1 MRIVRIHDDEYRLEL
16 HRNEMRLLWYLLQ
29 LYPMLPADYHRITR
43 QADAQPLAGAQEL
56 LEQSMASRE
65 AEQKRYLAE
74 FLGRRDRL
82 HRHGTEFHVRLTADD
97 MERLLQLLNDVRVGS
112 WVRLGCR
119 ADPDEG
125 SETADTRE
133 ALLREAMRVC
143 AWMQMLLLEALHPGL
158 SYTTVPPAN

>member
-1 MRIVRIHDDEYRLEL
+1 VRIARLHDAEYRLEL
-16 HRNEMRLLWYLLQ
+16 HPHEMRLLWYLLQ
-29 LYPMLPADYHRITR
+29 LYPLLPADYHRITR
-43 QADAQPLAGAQEL
+43 QTDAQPLAGAQEL

-82 HRHGTEFHVRLTADD
+82 RRHGREFHIHVSGDD

-119 ADPDEG
+119 MDPDDGVESADP
-125 SETADTRE
+125 RE
-133 ALLREAMRVC
+133 AVLREAMRLC
-143 AWMQMLLLEALHPGL
+143 AWMQMLVLEALHPGL
-158 SYTTVPPAN
+158 GYAPVPPAN